1 MVTRRFV
8 ALVLALGLAG
18 CANNVDGQAA
28 APSGSA
34 PTDSASAA
42 TSVPPPA
49 GTEPSA
55 APTRTKPPAAS
66 TETISGTVTAGVEP
80 NCLLLQDATGSHLL
94 HFSDPAMRADASVGS
109 KVTLTGHSEPTM
121 MSTCQQGVPFIVT
134 AVRPS

>member
-1 MVTRRFV
+1 MVTRRLV

-18 CANNVDGQAA
+18 CANNAGGQAA
-28 APSGSA
+28 APS
-34 PTDSASAA
+34 DSASAV
-42 TSVPPPA
+42 TEVPPSA
-49 GTEPSA
+49 GTAPSAEPSA
-55 APTRTKPPAAS
+55 APTRTKPPVAS

-94 HFSDPAMRADASVGS
+94 HFSDPAMRADASVGA

-134 AVRPS
+134 AVRPAS

>member
-18 CANNVDGQAA
+18 CANVDGQAA
-28 APSGSA
+28 APTGSA
-34 PTDSASAA
+34 PSGSASAA

-49 GTEPSA
+49 STEPSA

-94 HFSDPAMRADASVGS
+94 HFSDPAMRADARAGS
-109 KVTLTGHSEPTM
+109 KVTLTGHSEPSM

-134 AVRPS
+134 AVRPSS